1 MYRLKPGVQLVLASA
16 SPRRQ
21 QMLSDLGLAYSLAPS
36 QADETIRPG
45 EAAADAA
52 RRLARM
58 KAAAAFVQWPDRAV
72 LAADT
77 VVVLEGEILGKPA
90 DRADARRMLAALSGR
105 EHLVLT
111 GYCLTW
117 PGREELGLAESR
129 VRFRPLSAA
138 EIEAYLTSGEPMDKA
153 GAYAI
158 QGLAGAFVEEVSG
171 SYTNVVGLPLAR
183 VVGLL
188 LREGLIEPHGEAFR

>member
-1 MYRLKPGVQLVLASA
+1 MYRLKPGRHLVLASA

-36 QADETIRPG
+36 QVEETIPPG
-45 EAAADAA
+45 EPAPAAAQ
-52 RRLARM
+52 RLARI
-58 KAAAAFVQWPDRAV
+58 KAAAAFVQWPDRVV

-77 VVVLEGEILGKPA
+77 VVVLGGEILGKPT
-90 DRADARRMLAALSGR
+90 DRDDARRMLRALSGR
-105 EHLVLT
+105 EHQVLT

-117 PGREELGLAESR
+117 PGREEVGLAESR
-129 VRFRPLSAA
+129 VRFRTLMEA
-138 EIEAYLTSGEPMDKA
+138 EVEAYLTSGEPMDKA
-153 GAYAI
+153 GAYAV
-158 QGLAGAFVEEVSG
+158 QGLAAAFVEEVAG

-183 VVGLL
+183 VVGLM